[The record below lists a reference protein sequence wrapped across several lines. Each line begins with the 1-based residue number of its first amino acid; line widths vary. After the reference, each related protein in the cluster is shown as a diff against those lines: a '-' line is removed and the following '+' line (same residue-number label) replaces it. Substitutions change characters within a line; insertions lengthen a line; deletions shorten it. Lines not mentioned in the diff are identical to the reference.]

1 MRFMLMT
8 RADEHSE
15 AGAFPSPEIMA
26 NMGTFMEEITRAG
39 VLLSAEGLQPSS
51 KGTRL
56 KLTNGK
62 LTVTDGPFAETKEM
76 ISSYA
81 IVEVASREEAIEWA
95 ARWARLFGELEC
107 EIRSIFEASDLPA
120 PSE

>member
-8 RADEHSE
+8 RADQHSE
-15 AGAFPSPEIMA
+15 AGAFPSPEVMA
-26 NMGTFMEEITRAG
+26 EMGTFMEEITKAG

-51 KGTRL
+51 KGARL
-56 KLTNGK
+56 KLSKGK

-81 IVEVASREEAIEWA
+81 IVEVASKEEAIEWA
-95 ARWARLFGELEC
+95 ARWAKLFGELEC
-107 EIRSIFEASDLPA
+107 EIRPIFDAADVPASFV
-120 PSE
+120 